1 MKKTI
6 LFGLLLLVSF
16 LGHSQTTNQIPKYP
30 EKYTIDKADSLVL
43 LKDYE
48 KAVWYLINIYGT
60 EPKIAE
66 KKIKSLKKE
75 IPDLDLL
82 IKQTFTVY
90 SFSDPEISNFSNGN
104 LKIDGT
110 KMKLKGSWGDALI
123 EIAKK

>member
-1 MKKTI
+1 MKKPI
-6 LFGLLLLVSF
+6 LFGLLFLVSF
-16 LGHSQTTNQIPKYP
+16 LCHSQTTDQIPKYP
-30 EKYTIDKADSLVL
+30 IKYTTEKADSLIL
-43 LKDYE
+43 LKDFE

-90 SFSDPEISNFSNGN
+90 SFSDPEISNFNNGN
-104 LKIDGT
+104 LKIDGA